1 MSIGHLEIAKF
12 LTMVGVFALS
22 PLADAAIGSLSEH
35 RASTTPRLKESVL
48 FATPIEAAR
57 QGLADVHRLEP
68 SSKKS
73 AEENAKNDEY
83 TKALGFASA
92 QEASRAT
99 LGVPLQIQ
107 MSRLLS
113 LKQFTEKSDPQSFI
127 IDTGSMI
134 YPLLVEG
141 KVKSSL
147 TVTKDRK
154 TMSWR
159 TTEWGSP
166 KLIGLIERARG
177 KSPQSSLVVLI
188 SPQNPLGLRFIGE
201 RAAGELLLT
210 PIADIP
216 KLKLTAG
223 EQRPAR
229 SIFLSLVPVAN
240 KYTEAQLEGLKGQ
253 PPKP

>member
-1 MSIGHLEIAKF
+1 
-12 LTMVGVFALS
+12 MVGVFALS

-35 RASTTPRLKESVL
+35 RASTTPSLKETSLARQDVL

-57 QGLADVHRLEP
+57 KGLAYVRRLEP
-68 SSKKS
+68 TSNKS
-73 AEENAKNDEY
+73 PKETAENDEY
-83 TKALGFASA
+83 AKALGFASA

-107 MSRLLS
+107 MSKLLS
-113 LKQFTEKSDPQSFI
+113 LKQFTRKSDAQSFI
-127 IDTGSMI
+127 IDTGSTI

-154 TMSWR
+154 TKRWH

-177 KSPQSSLVVLI
+177 MRPQSSLVVLI

-201 RAAGELLLT
+201 RQTGKLLLT
-210 PIADIP
+210 PIANIP
-216 KLKLTAG
+216 RISLEAG

-229 SIFLSLVPVAN
+229 EIFLRLVPVAN
-240 KYTEAQLEGLKGQ
+240 EYKDDQLEGLKDHS
-253 PPKP
+253 PKP